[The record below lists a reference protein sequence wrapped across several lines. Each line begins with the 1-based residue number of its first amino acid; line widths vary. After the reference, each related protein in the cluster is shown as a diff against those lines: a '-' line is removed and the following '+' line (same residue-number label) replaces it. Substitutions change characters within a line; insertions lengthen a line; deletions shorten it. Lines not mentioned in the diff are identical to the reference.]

1 MRSLPPTPTKTV
13 LNSLGVFAAGKQRTE
28 QDLLCLMILFHTHRI
43 TFRRPIFPDRPGI
56 LEMAALT
63 RHGAAEIAAAV
74 WSGKRKAQKND
85 IERTDDT
92 YWYHLF
98 LERGAYEMMEDVP
111 DTLLGTVLALR
122 ARLLEHPDID
132 AVEVE
137 D

>member
-1 MRSLPPTPTKTV
+1 MPSTPIKMV

-43 TFRRPIFPDRPGI
+43 TFRRPIFPDRPDI

-74 WSGKRKAQKND
+74 WSSKRKVKKSG
-85 IERTDDT
+85 IERTNDT
-92 YWYHLF
+92 YWYYLL
-98 LERGAYEMMEDVP
+98 LERGAYEMIEDVP